1 MQNQSFG
8 IVNGKFYD
16 LDEIFDL
23 NMFLEEDE
31 PDYEISDSKTNKGE
45 YIPKAWPDPF
55 LSPELFKIEYDLD

>member
-23 NMFLEEDE
+23 NMFLDDGE
-31 PDYEISDSKTNKGE
+31 PEQNPSDLKITKDE
-45 YIPKAWPDPF
+45 YIPNAWPDPF
-55 LSPELFKIEYDLD
+55 LSPELFKVEYDLD

>member
-23 NMFLEEDE
+23 DMFLDDGE
-31 PDYEISDSKTNKGE
+31 PEQNISDSKINKEE
-45 YIPKAWPDPF
+45 YTPKAWPDPF
-55 LSPELFKIEYDLD
+55 LSPELFKVEYDLD